1 MYFPSLVAMAN
12 QALTINVID
21 QCQRCH
27 LMCLTL
33 ERIREVVECIVSKIK
48 TEIPLSTVQNM
59 MQ

>member
-1 MYFPSLVAMAN
+1 MAN